1 MITNSKMF
9 ADEEKESVFT
19 YPKDY
24 RIRGMLEQVDILSEV
39 FAKPFELRDEQWQLL
54 QQSLPPNSEGWFV
67 IPRWQ
72 KLFSTYNE
80 AVIKVLEL
88 LASNRRFQNLY
99 AGNFGTKCL
108 RRCPKTAK
116 MMQRLADS
124 QDPPFGGDLVVVP
137 CQFGLRHR
145 GRSVRRARAVF
156 LENEFGLGIFEMASM
171 LFTHPER
178 ETRWKQLHVD
188 CAGDEISPNGDG
200 KFCDAPV
207 FSCSY
212 DNLEFDADWVGRAL
226 EHYSSPTGFV
236 S

>member
-9 ADEEKESVFT
+9 ADEEKVSVFT

-24 RIRGMLEQVDILSEV
+24 RVKGMLEQVDILSGV
-39 FAKPFELRDEQWQLL
+39 FGKSFTLRDEQWQLL
-54 QQSLPPNSEGWFV
+54 QQPLPPNAEGWFV
-67 IPRWQ
+67 LPRWQ
-72 KLFSTYNE
+72 KLVSTYNE

-88 LASNRRFQNLY
+88 LASKGNFQNMY
-99 AGNFGTKCL
+99 AGNFGIKCL
-108 RRCPKTAK
+108 RRLPKTAK

-124 QDPPFGGDLVVVP
+124 QVPPFGGDLVVVP

-145 GRSVRRARAVF
+145 GRSVRRARVVS
-156 LENEFGLGIFEMASM
+156 LENEFGLGIFEVASM
-171 LFTHPER
+171 LLTHSER
-178 ETRWKQLHVD
+178 EVCWNQLHVD
-188 CAGDEISPNGDG
+188 CAGDEVSPDGDG

-212 DNLEFDADWVGRAL
+212 GNVEFDADWYGRAL
-226 EHYSSPTGFV
+226 EHYGSATGFI